1 MTATEIRD
9 LVVASASEYYD
20 YLTETNRG
28 VQTLG
33 VVSIEYGKEQLIKL
47 LLGGKLLNTETLY
60 FEILTTGTRYSDP
73 EIITYDRDKNILIIR
88 PTPETYSDFEHLN
101 AWDIL
106 VGSDLRFLVRRLEEW
121 YWENGSQLM
130 IPTACPDLEA
140 PTDYLPKCK
149 PSEEQKRAI
158 EAIFS
163 NPFTYVW
170 GAPGSGK
177 TQFVLAYAIIHYIRN
192 EKRVVICAPTN
203 NAVEQILRGV
213 LAMIDRTHDINRDK
227 ILRLGIPSW
236 DFVRKYPEVCE
247 TANLDDKIAKIGHQ
261 IQIYKS
267 MLGLDDGLKEE
278 ELAALIKTEY
288 ANARE
293 EELWTKL
300 AECKRERDELASR
313 TLTSR
318 IKAAAVV
325 ACTLDRY
332 ITEDLEADHLFL
344 DEVGYASLMK
354 ALPLFRQNKPVTFLG
369 DHLQLPPVC
378 EVTELGR
385 NSTYDKLVLWAES
398 AIYAGCMFKS
408 EMTVQSLLEN
418 YLRDRHDRI
427 PEMKKMELNTTFRF
441 PANLAALLDK
451 YVYKNGFHSNLDRRE
466 MELTCLNAVKD
477 TNDLRRTSLNEV
489 VAIRRYLTENAGR
502 LGSYVIL
509 TPYRKQLDLLGKY
522 MPDERKD
529 MNILTVHKSQGREWD
544 TVILSVVDTR
554 DMWFSDSKN
563 RISRGL
569 NVLNTA
575 ISRAKKRIVIACD
588 RSYWI
593 AQRGQLLSEII
604 RTCNLK

>member
-1 MTATEIRD
+1 M
-9 LVVASASEYYD
+9 
-20 YLTETNRG
+20 
-28 VQTLG
+28 
-33 VVSIEYGKEQLIKL
+33 
-47 LLGGKLLNTETLY
+47 
-60 FEILTTGTRYSDP
+60 
-73 EIITYDRDKNILIIR
+73 
-88 PTPETYSDFEHLN
+88 
-101 AWDIL
+101 
-106 VGSDLRFLVRRLEEW
+106 
-121 YWENGSQLM
+121 
-130 IPTACPDLEA
+130 
-140 PTDYLPKCK
+140 
-149 PSEEQKRAI
+149 
-158 EAIFS
+158 
-163 NPFTYVW
+163 
-170 GAPGSGK
+170 
-177 TQFVLAYAIIHYIRN
+177 
-192 EKRVVICAPTN
+192 ICAPTN

-213 LAMIDRTHDINRDK
+213 LAMIDRTNDISRDK

-247 TANLDDKIAKIGHQ
+247 TANLDDKIAKVGHQ

-288 ANARE
+288 ANAKE

-300 AECKRERDELASR
+300 FECKRERDELASR

-318 IKAAAVV
+318 IKTAAVV

-385 NSTYDKLVLWAES
+385 NSNYDKLVLWAES
-398 AIYAGCMFKS
+398 AIYVGCMFQS
-408 EMTVQSLLEN
+408 GMTVRSLLED

-466 MELTCLNAVKD
+466 MELMCLNAVKD
-477 TNDLRRTSLNEV
+477 MNDPRRTSLNEV